1 MILQGHAEIHRPPLN
16 GGFSGHERS
25 LTTCG
30 NMKKKDTGGD
40 RKTQRDAQ
48 EAPAI
53 QFPSPGA
60 RQVTE
65 KALKT
70 TPPQA
75 LIAYNLTGAV
85 KQGLPSAQMPGQ
97 NEWLLLF
104 RPLCWSGLLLRHRYL
119 KHQVRH
125 QQRASRRINPAGSQ
139 FEMFAEGPAVVM
151 CSSHTCMDAV
161 GSMWAGV
168 ILRWTCIPRT
178 WSSLKSEVPHHVGP
192 EALPV
197 TWGLRCLSIWNEE
210 PSRQALEAEEVEPLC
225 WPGSERRGKSE
236 RLTVVAG
243 NAVHIDT
250 GQEHGNKS
258 LCQEPD

>member
-53 QFPSPGA
+53 QFPSHGA

-70 TPPQA
+70 APPQA

-250 GQEHGNKS
+250 GQQHGNKS